1 MGGPTAA
8 DTMHLDLWTLLLQA
22 INLAVLLALLRWQLY
37 KPLMA
42 VIDKRQQ
49 RIGEELAAAKA
60 ERQKAELEGQ
70 ALTAQRAAID
80 TTRDEALSEARQNA
94 ESERLALLASA
105 KAVIQAAQAEARQQ
119 LANERQQASHALM
132 TEAST
137 MAVDLATRLIGS
149 SPTPLGDSDFVD
161 ALLEHLKATPAPD
174 RERWL
179 GSTLP
184 APVKLVCATAPSEAT
199 LKKVKDQLT
208 QSLNTEIDLQPVT
221 QPSLLRGAELH
232 FEHGVLSQS
241 WSAELAAAQTEMH
254 QAGP

>member
-1 MGGPTAA
+1 MGGPAAA

-22 INLAVLLALLRWQLY
+22 INLAVLLALLRWLLY

-60 ERQKAELEGQ
+60 ERQKAEQESQ

-80 TTRDEALSEARQNA
+80 TTRDETLSEARQSA
-94 ESERLALLASA
+94 ESERLELLASA
-105 KAVIQAAQAEARQQ
+105 KAAIQGEQAEARQQ
-119 LANERQQASHALM
+119 LGKERELASQALM
-132 TEAST
+132 NEASSL
-137 MAVDLATRLIGS
+137 AVDLATRLIGS
-149 SPTPLGDSDFVD
+149 SPAPLGDREFID
-161 ALLEHLKATPAPD
+161 ALLEHLKATPAQD

-179 GSTLP
+179 GSTQP
-184 APVKLVCATAPSEAT
+184 TPVKLVCATTPSETT
-199 LKKVKDQLT
+199 LQKVKDQLAQT
-208 QSLNTEIDLQPVT
+208 LNTEIDLQPET

-241 WSAELAAAQTEMH
+241 WSAELAAARSEMH
-254 QAGP
+254 QAPL